1 VGAPA
6 GADGR
11 ELAGEEQCA
20 DAQGTARVERERSRL
35 PGVRPRPQTMEGE
48 SRSTA
53 QVSVC
58 RHRQM

>member
-6 GADGR
+6 WADER

-20 DAQGTARVERERSRL
+20 DEQDAARVERERPRR
-35 PGVRPRPQTMEGE
+35 PGVRPQTMEGE

-53 QVSVC
+53 KVSVAC
-58 RHRQM
+58 MR